1 MAKISRWLPLTALA
15 GLAIGGG
22 LWLGLAGPSEEPAA
36 LPATADAPLPGGT
49 TDAQIAGSL
58 ADDIKRAALLQRPEV
73 LDYQARL
80 TFVGDYQIFIKSAAE
95 LSEEERRKR
104 AAALAKEI
112 DRREAAGE
120 LALSEALLMQVGLV
134 QAEGGDE
141 AAQKARADALLARY
155 QALSAEREAQA
166 KTPDE
171 RFSRYKSEEKRIVDE
186 VMALDSIP
194 DGLSRDQYLR
204 QRLQE
209 AREQAYQ

>member
-22 LWLGLAGPSEEPAA
+22 LWLGLAGPREEPAA
-36 LPATADAPLPGGT
+36 LPATADAPRPGG

-58 ADDIKRAALLQRPEV
+58 ADDIKRAELLQRPEV

-80 TFVGDYQIFIKSAAE
+80 TFAGDYQIFIKSAAE
-95 LSEEERRKR
+95 LSEEERRER

-120 LALSEALLMQVGLV
+120 LALSEALLMQAGLV

-155 QALSAEREAQA
+155 QALSAAREAQA
-166 KTPDE
+166 KAPDA

>member
-22 LWLGLAGPSEEPAA
+22 LWLGLAGPREEPAA

-49 TDAQIAGSL
+49 DAQIAGSL
-58 ADDIKRAALLQRPEV
+58 ADDIKRAELLQRPEV

-80 TFVGDYQIFIKSAAE
+80 TFAGDYQIFIKSAAE
-95 LSEEERRKR
+95 LSEEERRQR

-166 KTPDE
+166 KAPDA

>member
-15 GLAIGGG
+15 GLAISGG
-22 LWLGLAGPSEEPAA
+22 LWLGLAGPREEPAA
-36 LPATADAPLPGGT
+36 LPATADAPLPGG

-166 KTPDE
+166 KAPDA

>member
-36 LPATADAPLPGGT
+36 LPATADAPLPEG

-58 ADDIKRAALLQRPEV
+58 ADDIKRAELLQRPEV

-80 TFVGDYQIFIKSAAE
+80 TFAGDYQIFIKSAAE

-104 AAALAKEI
+104 AAALAEEI

-166 KTPDE
+166 KAPDA

>member
-1 MAKISRWLPLTALA
+1 MAKITRWLPLTALA

-22 LWLGLAGPSEEPAA
+22 LWLGLGGSAEEPGPLPPAADAA
-36 LPATADAPLPGGT
+36 LPDGAHS
-49 TDAQIAGSL
+49 QSAGSL
-58 ADDIKRAALLQRPEV
+58 ADDVKRAALLQTPEV

-80 TFVGDYQIFIKSAAE
+80 KFAGDYQIFIKGAAA
-95 LSEEERRKR
+95 LSEEERRQR
-104 AAALAKEI
+104 AAALAREI
-112 DRREAAGE
+112 ERREAAGE

-155 QALSAEREAQA
+155 QALSAAREAQA
-166 KTPDE
+166 KAPDV

-209 AREQAYQ
+209 AREQTYQ

>member
-1 MAKISRWLPLTALA
+1 MAKNSRWLPLTALA

-49 TDAQIAGSL
+49 DAQIAGSL
-58 ADDIKRAALLQRPEV
+58 ADDIKRAELLQRPEV

-80 TFVGDYQIFIKSAAE
+80 TFAGDYQIFIKSAAE

-141 AAQKARADALLARY
+141 AAQKARADVLLARY

-166 KTPDE
+166 KAPDA

>member
-49 TDAQIAGSL
+49 DAQIAGSL
-58 ADDIKRAALLQRPEV
+58 ADDIKRAEVLQRPEV

-80 TFVGDYQIFIKSAAE
+80 TFAGDYQIFIKSAAE

-155 QALSAEREAQA
+155 QALSAAREALA
-166 KTPDE
+166 KTPDA

>member
-1 MAKISRWLPLTALA
+1 MRRCR
-15 GLAIGGG
+15 
-22 LWLGLAGPSEEPAA
+22 
-36 LPATADAPLPGGT
+36 GGT

-58 ADDIKRAALLQRPEV
+58 ADDIKRAELLQRPEV

-80 TFVGDYQIFIKSAAE
+80 TFAGDYQIFIKSAAE

-166 KTPDE
+166 KAPDA